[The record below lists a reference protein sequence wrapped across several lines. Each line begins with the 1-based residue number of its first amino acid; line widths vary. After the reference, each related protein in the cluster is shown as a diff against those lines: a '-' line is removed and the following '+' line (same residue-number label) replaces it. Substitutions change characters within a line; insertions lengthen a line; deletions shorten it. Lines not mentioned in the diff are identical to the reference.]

1 MHINK
6 KYAFSRLP
14 KKSRY
19 YYGKVFNVNKKCFT
33 SSKFIIAA
41 QERPNDKN
49 MYMEKLVMGRDINI
63 HVLIAIS
70 R

>member
-1 MHINK
+1 MNFLV
-6 KYAFSRLP
+6 YL

-63 HVLIAIS
+63 YML
-70 R
+70 